1 MSKNKESWYN
11 DKESEVIDMA
21 RKKNTNSENQFL
33 RSIDGMAYGLF
44 CSEVIGYCITWLGNW
59 LNYSQFASWGN
70 IITGL
75 SGSAVGIGV
84 AYATGARGIA
94 LISAALAG
102 AICQGSGVAWV
113 ICAYAAVM
121 ISVYVG
127 EFLRNKTPIDIFLTP
142 VLTIATACL
151 ISSFVAPYLN
161 MAVSWLVSQ
170 ISVATAFSPLIM
182 GMFVALLMSILSVT
196 PLSMVTICSL
206 AGLGGLSSG
215 AALAG
220 TCGTM
225 IGLAMMS
232 MDDNEIGDVIAV
244 AIGTPVLQFK
254 NCLKNPLILVPIM
267 IAALV
272 TGPISTCL
280 FKITTTHYGA
290 GMACR
295 MFEGPLSVIS
305 TMGSSAWLPMLI
317 TDILLPILISYSI
330 YRAFRKLG
338 WIKGGD
344 LKVYRL

>member
-1 MSKNKESWYN
+1 
-11 DKESEVIDMA
+11 MA
-21 RKKNTNSENQFL
+21 RKKNTTNENQFL

-44 CSEVIGYCITWLGNW
+44 LSEVIGYFITWLGNW
-59 LNYSQFASWGN
+59 LNYGEFASWGA

-113 ICAYAAVM
+113 LCAYASVM

-142 VLTIATACL
+142 ILTIATACL

-161 MAVSWLVSQ
+161 SAVGWMISQ
-170 ISVATAFSPLIM
+170 TSIATAFSPLIM
-182 GMFVALLMSILSVT
+182 GMFVAVLVSVLCIL
-196 PLSMVTICSL
+196 PLPMVTVCGL
-206 AGLGGLSSG
+206 AGLAGLSGG
-215 AALAG
+215 AALVG

-225 IGLAMMS
+225 LGLAIMS
-232 MDDNEIGDVIAV
+232 MEDNDIGDVIAL

-254 NCLKNPLILVPIM
+254 NCLKNPLILVPLM
-267 IAALV
+267 IAALIC
-272 TGPISTCL
+272 GPVSTCL
-280 FKITTTHYGA
+280 FRLSTTSYGA
-290 GMACR
+290 GMGCM
-295 MFEGPLSVIS
+295 MFEGPLSVIRY
-305 TMGSSAWLPMLI
+305 MGSSAWLPMLI
-317 TDILLPILISYSI
+317 VDIFLPMLISYSI

-344 LKVYRL
+344 LKIYRL